1 MDGWESPERG
11 RGGGGET
18 GVAAALLRRLVLVR
32 PGEGAA
38 LAWSAAYFF
47 LLLFSYYLQ
56 RPLRDAMGIRGDLDR
71 LPWLWTG
78 TTAAMFVAV
87 PVFSLVVSR
96 VPRRTFLPLL
106 YRFFALNLVLYFL
119 AFECVGEGGRT
130 AVGYTYY
137 IWLSVYN
144 LFQVSV
150 FWGFMADL
158 FRPEQGKRL
167 FAFIAVGGTIGAT
180 LGAAVPATLV
190 QGVALPGAGTLSLAP
205 TTLLLIAAATLEMAR
220 ACVVRLTRLGGVG
233 VGERAGEVAAA
244 SREPGR
250 GVWTG
255 IALVA
260 RSPYLAVL
268 AAYMLFYTVTSTFVW
283 FEQLAVVKSSF
294 EDDASRT
301 AFFGRLD
308 VAVNVLTLL
317 AQLLVTGRIMRW
329 MGVGTALAVMPVVT
343 GLGFALLAAEPT
355 LWAFSGFY
363 VLRRAAHYAVDR
375 PSREV
380 LYTVLGPEEKY
391 KSKVFI
397 DTFVYRGGDLL
408 GAWTHG
414 LAAAMAGGLAAVV
427 VPLSVVW
434 AGAAAYLGATN
445 RRMLFRGS
453 GEASGEGS

>member
-1 MDGWESPERG
+1 MDGRESREQK
-11 RGGGGET
+11 GGGG
-18 GVAAALLRRLVLVR
+18 GGPGAAALRRLVLVR
-32 PGEGAA
+32 PGEGRA
-38 LAWSAAYFF
+38 LAWSAGYFF

-78 TTAAMFVAV
+78 TTAAMLVAV
-87 PVFSLVVSR
+87 PVFSWVVSR
-96 VPRRTFLPLL
+96 VPRRRFLPLL
-106 YRFFALNLVLYFL
+106 YRFFALNLVVFYL
-119 AFECVGEGGRT
+119 AFALAGETSRT

-167 FAFIAVGGTIGAT
+167 FAFIAVGGTLGAT

-190 QGVALPGAGTLSLAP
+190 EGVALPGVGRLSLAP
-205 TTLLLIAAATLEMAR
+205 TMLLLIAVATLEMAR
-220 ACVVRLTRLGGVG
+220 GCVVRLIRIGGVNASEG
-233 VGERAGEVAAA
+233 GRAGEVAAA
-244 SREPGR
+244 PREPGR

-260 RSPYLAVL
+260 ASPYLAVL

-283 FEQLAVVKSSF
+283 FEQLAIVKSSF
-294 EDDASRT
+294 ADDASRT

-308 VAVNVLTLL
+308 VTVNALTLA

-329 MGVGTALAVMPVVT
+329 VGVGTALAVMPVVT

-355 LWAFSGFY
+355 LWTFSAFY

-414 LAAAMAGGLAAVV
+414 IAAAMAGGLAAVV
-427 VPLSVVW
+427 VPLSVAW
-434 AGAAAYLGATN
+434 AGAAVYLGARN
-445 RRMLFRGS
+445 RRMLRELGA
-453 GEASGEGS
+453 GRR